1 LGNSLFYLDPL
12 KIFSYTPVLLALS
25 DYGVRHKRK
34 IIGQNGL
41 CPVRLAPV
49 FNLQKKIFIGRSF
62 MGRVAIIG
70 VGQSAFVRGYPGS
83 IRELAFEGF
92 KECMADAQVSVKEI
106 DASVICS
113 APEYDKQRSPAGV
126 FAEYLGLTPQ
136 PTFYV
141 ETLCSSS
148 STGVKLAYSLIKSG
162 LHDVVVVLG
171 FQKMSEI
178 SSAES
183 QERMGRGADIQW
195 ESPFGTMMPAYYAMY
210 ARAHMKKYGTT
221 PEDLALIRVK
231 ASTYGQINE
240 KAVYRKPVAL
250 DMFSDPQSPMSG
262 PVASPL
268 RVGDCC
274 ANADGSSC
282 IILASE
288 EKAKALSKKPV
299 WILGVG
305 AASSPVNMAGRA
317 LFTGLAVG
325 EEAGKQ
331 AYKMAGVS
339 PKDVDVAEVH
349 DCFTIAEMMA
359 YENLGFAKPGEGKDL
374 IKSKETYKEGI
385 IPVNVDGGLLSK
397 GHPIGATGGS
407 QIRTIV
413 LQLRGQAGDMQVK
426 NPEIG
431 LVHNIGGVGLYGNV
445 TILGR
450 S

>member
-1 LGNSLFYLDPL
+1 M
-12 KIFSYTPVLLALS
+12 
-25 DYGVRHKRK
+25 
-34 IIGQNGL
+34 GQ
-41 CPVRLAPV
+41 
-49 FNLQKKIFIGRSF
+49 
-62 MGRVAIIG
+62 VAIIG
-70 VGQSAFVRGYPGS
+70 VGQSTFVRSYPGS
-83 IRELAFEGF
+83 IRELVFEGF
-92 KECMADAQVSVKEI
+92 KDAMQDAQLSTGDV

-126 FAEYLGLTPQ
+126 FAEYLGLNPQ

-148 STGVKLAYSLIKSG
+148 STGLKLAYSLVKSG
-162 LHDVVVVLG
+162 LHDVVAVIG

-178 SSAES
+178 SSSES

-210 ARAHMKKYGTT
+210 AKAHMEKYGTT
-221 PEDLALIRVK
+221 LDDLALIRVK
-231 ASTYGQINE
+231 AATYGQLNE
-240 KAVYRKPVAL
+240 KAVYRKPVTFE
-250 DMFSDPQSPMSG
+250 MFSDPENRMAG

-282 IILASE
+282 VIVASE
-288 EKAKALSKKPV
+288 EKAKSISKKPV

-305 AASSPVNMAGRA
+305 AASTSVNLAGRD
-317 LFTGLAVG
+317 LFTGLTVA
-325 EEAGKQ
+325 EQAAQQ
-331 AYKMAGVS
+331 AYGMAGIG
-339 PKDVDVAEVH
+339 PADIDVAEVH

-359 YENLGFAKPGEGKDL
+359 YENLGFAKPGEGKEL
-374 IKSKETYKEGI
+374 IRAKETYQEGR

-413 LQLRGQAGDMQVK
+413 LQLRDEAGDIQVK

-450 S
+450 

>member
-1 LGNSLFYLDPL
+1 
-12 KIFSYTPVLLALS
+12 
-25 DYGVRHKRK
+25 
-34 IIGQNGL
+34 
-41 CPVRLAPV
+41 
-49 FNLQKKIFIGRSF
+49 
-62 MGRVAIIG
+62 MGKVGIIG

-92 KECMADAQVSVKEI
+92 KEAMQDAQITSKDI
-106 DASVICS
+106 GASVICS

-136 PTFYV
+136 PTVYV

-148 STGVKLAYSLIKSG
+148 SMGVRLAYSLIKSG
-162 LHDVVVVLG
+162 LHDIVAVIG

-210 ARAHMKKYGTT
+210 ARRHMAKYGTT
-221 PEDLALIRVK
+221 SDDLALIRVK
-231 ASTYGQINE
+231 AATYGQINE
-240 KAVYRKPVAL
+240 KAVYRKPVTFE
-250 DMFSDPQSPMSG
+250 MFSDPESPMSV
-262 PVASPL
+262 PVASPF

-282 IILASE
+282 VIVANE
-288 EKAKALSKKPV
+288 EKAKAFSKKPI
-299 WILGVG
+299 WILGLG
-305 AASSPVNMAGRA
+305 AASTAVNMAGRD
-317 LFTGLAVG
+317 LFSGLTVG
-325 EEAGKQ
+325 QEAGEQ
-331 AYKMAGVS
+331 AYRMAGMT
-339 PKDVDVAEVH
+339 PKDIDVAEVH
-349 DCFTIAEMMA
+349 DCFTIAEIMA
-359 YENLGFAKPGEGKDL
+359 YENLGFAKPGEGKEL
-374 IKSKETYKEGI
+374 IKDKETYKEGS

-413 LQLRGQAGDMQVK
+413 LQLRGEAGEMQVK
-426 NPEIG
+426 DPEIG

-450 S
+450 

>member
-1 LGNSLFYLDPL
+1 
-12 KIFSYTPVLLALS
+12 
-25 DYGVRHKRK
+25 
-34 IIGQNGL
+34 
-41 CPVRLAPV
+41 
-49 FNLQKKIFIGRSF
+49 
-62 MGRVAIIG
+62 MGKVGIIG

-83 IRELAFEGF
+83 VRELAFEGF
-92 KECMADAQVSVKEI
+92 KEAMSDAKISVKDI
-106 DASVICS
+106 DATVVCS

-126 FAEYLGLTPQ
+126 LAEYLGLTPQ

-148 STGVKLAYSLIKSG
+148 STGLKLAYSLVKSG
-162 LHDVVVVLG
+162 LHDVVMVIG

-210 ARAHMKKYGTT
+210 ARAHMAKYGTT
-221 PEDLALIRVK
+221 PDDLALIRVK

-240 KAVYRKPVAL
+240 KAVYRKAVTL
-250 DMFSDPQSPMSG
+250 DMFSDAESPMSG

-282 IILASE
+282 LIVANE
-288 EKAKALSKKPV
+288 EKAKAFSRKPV
-299 WILGVG
+299 WILGMG
-305 AASSPVNMAGRA
+305 AASAPVNMAGRD
-317 LFTGLAVG
+317 LFTGLTVG
-325 EEAGKQ
+325 ELAGKQ
-331 AYKMAGVS
+331 AYEMAGLA
-339 PKDVDVAEVH
+339 PKDINVAEVH

-359 YENLGFAKPGEGKDL
+359 YENLGFAKPGEGRDL
-374 IKSKETYKEGI
+374 IRGKETYKEGR

-413 LQLRGQAGDMQVK
+413 LQLRGDAGPMQVK
-426 NPEIG
+426 DPEIG

-450 S
+450 

>member
-1 LGNSLFYLDPL
+1 
-12 KIFSYTPVLLALS
+12 
-25 DYGVRHKRK
+25 
-34 IIGQNGL
+34 
-41 CPVRLAPV
+41 
-49 FNLQKKIFIGRSF
+49 

-92 KECMADAQVSVKEI
+92 KECMADAQLSVKDI
-106 DASVICS
+106 NASVICS

-136 PTFYV
+136 PTVYV

-162 LHDVVVVLG
+162 LHDVVMVLG

-210 ARAHMKKYGTT
+210 ARAHMAKYGTT

-240 KAVYRKPVAL
+240 KAVYRKTVTL

-282 IILASE
+282 IILAGV

-299 WILGVG
+299 WILGIG
-305 AASSPVNMAGRA
+305 AASSPVNMAGRE
-317 LFTGLAVG
+317 LFTGLTVG

-339 PKDVDVAEVH
+339 AKDIDVAEVH

-374 IKSKETYKEGI
+374 IKGKETYKEGR

-413 LQLRGQAGDMQVK
+413 LQLRGEAGEMQVK
-426 NPEIG
+426 DPEIG

-450 S
+450 A

>member
-1 LGNSLFYLDPL
+1 
-12 KIFSYTPVLLALS
+12 
-25 DYGVRHKRK
+25 
-34 IIGQNGL
+34 
-41 CPVRLAPV
+41 
-49 FNLQKKIFIGRSF
+49 
-62 MGRVAIIG
+62 MGKVAIIG
-70 VGQSAFVRGYPGS
+70 VGQSTFVRSYPGS

-92 KECMADAQVSVKEI
+92 KDAMQDAQISTRDI
-106 DASVICS
+106 GASVVCS

-126 FAEYLGLTPQ
+126 FAEYLGLNPQ

-141 ETLCSSS
+141 ESLCSSS
-148 STGVKLAYSLIKSG
+148 SMGVRLAYSLVASG
-162 LHDVVVVLG
+162 LHDIVAVIG

-178 SSAES
+178 SSSES

-210 ARAHMKKYGTT
+210 ARAHMEKYGTT
-221 PEDLALIRVK
+221 PDDLALIRVK
-231 ASTYGQINE
+231 AATYGQLND
-240 KAVYRKPVAL
+240 KAVYRKPVTF
-250 DMFSDPQSPMSG
+250 DMFTDPENRMAG

-282 IILASE
+282 IIVANE
-288 EKAKALSKKPV
+288 EKAKAFSQKPI
-299 WILGVG
+299 WILGLG
-305 AASSPVNMAGRA
+305 AATTTVNLAGRD
-317 LFTGLAVG
+317 LFSGLTAAQ
-325 EEAGKQ
+325 EAGKQ
-331 AYKMAGVS
+331 AYKMAGVTA
-339 PKDVDVAEVH
+339 KDIDVAEVH

-359 YENLGFAKPGEGKDL
+359 YEDLGFAAPGEGKEL
-374 IKSKETYKEGI
+374 IKSKETYKEGS

-413 LQLRGQAGDMQVK
+413 LQLRDEAGDIQVDS
-426 NPEIG
+426 PQIG

-450 S
+450 

>member
-1 LGNSLFYLDPL
+1 M
-12 KIFSYTPVLLALS
+12 K
-25 DYGVRHKRK
+25 
-34 IIGQNGL
+34 
-41 CPVRLAPV
+41 
-49 FNLQKKIFIGRSF
+49 
-62 MGRVAIIG
+62 
-70 VGQSAFVRGYPGS
+70 
-83 IRELAFEGF
+83 
-92 KECMADAQVSVKEI
+92 DAEITTKDI

-113 APEYDKQRSPAGV
+113 SPEYDKQRSPAGV

-148 STGVKLAYSLIKSG
+148 STGLKLAYSMVKSG
-162 LHDVVVVLG
+162 LHDSVAVIG

-210 ARAHMKKYGTT
+210 ARNHMAPYGTT

-231 ASTYGQINE
+231 SATYGQINE
-240 KAVYRKPVAL
+240 KAVYRKPVTFE
-250 DMFSDPQSPMSG
+250 MFSDPESPMSG

-282 IILASE
+282 MIVVSE
-288 EKAKALSKKPV
+288 EKAKALSAKPV
-299 WILGVG
+299 WILGIG
-305 AASSPVNMAGRA
+305 SASTAVNLAGRDV
-317 LFTGLAVG
+317 FNGLTVG
-325 EEAGKQ
+325 IEAGKQ
-331 AYKMAGVS
+331 AYKMAGVT
-339 PKDVDVAEVH
+339 PKDIDVAEVH

-374 IKSKETYKEGI
+374 IRGKETYKEGS

-413 LQLRGQAGDMQVK
+413 LQLRGEAGDMQVK
-426 NPEIG
+426 DPEIG

-450 S
+450 

>member
-1 LGNSLFYLDPL
+1 MD
-12 KIFSYTPVLLALS
+12 
-25 DYGVRHKRK
+25 
-34 IIGQNGL
+34 
-41 CPVRLAPV
+41 
-49 FNLQKKIFIGRSF
+49 
-62 MGRVAIIG
+62 RVAIIG

-92 KECMADAQVSVKEI
+92 RECMQDAQISTKDI
-106 DASVICS
+106 DASIICS

-136 PTFYV
+136 PTCYL

-148 STGVKLAYSLIKSG
+148 SMGLRFAYTLIKSG
-162 LHDVVVVLG
+162 LHDVVAVIG

-195 ESPFGTMMPAYYAMY
+195 ESTFGTMMPAYYAMY
-210 ARAHMKKYGTT
+210 ARAHMAKYGTT
-221 PEDLALIRVK
+221 SDDLALIRVK
-231 ASTYGQINE
+231 AATYGQINE
-240 KAVYRKPVAL
+240 KAVYRKPVTFE
-250 DMFSDPQSPMSG
+250 MFSDPESPMSN
-262 PVASPL
+262 PVSSPL

-282 IILASE
+282 LILASE
-288 EKAKALSKKPV
+288 EKAKTFCKKPIWV
-299 WILGVG
+299 LGLG
-305 AASSPVNMAGRA
+305 AASTSVNMAGRD
-317 LFTGLAVG
+317 LFTGLTVG
-325 EEAGKQ
+325 EQAGEQ
-331 AYKMAGVS
+331 AYKMAGIT
-339 PKDVDVAEVH
+339 PKDIDVAEVH

-359 YENLGFAKPGEGKDL
+359 YENLGFAKPGEGKEL
-374 IKSKETYKEGI
+374 IKSKETYKEGS

-413 LQLRGQAGDMQVK
+413 LQLRGEAGEMQVK
-426 NPEIG
+426 DPEIG

-445 TILGR
+445 SILGR
-450 S
+450 

>member
-1 LGNSLFYLDPL
+1 
-12 KIFSYTPVLLALS
+12 
-25 DYGVRHKRK
+25 
-34 IIGQNGL
+34 
-41 CPVRLAPV
+41 
-49 FNLQKKIFIGRSF
+49 
-62 MGRVAIIG
+62 MGRAAIIG
-70 VGQSAFVRGYPGS
+70 VGQSKFVRQYPGS

-92 KECMADAQVSVKEI
+92 KEAMTDAGLTTQEVG
-106 DASVICS
+106 ASVICS

-126 FAEYLGLTPQ
+126 FAEYLGLNPQ

-141 ETLCSSS
+141 ESLCSSS
-148 STGVKLAYSLIKSG
+148 SMGVRLAYALVESG
-162 LHDVVVVLG
+162 LHEVVAVLG

-178 SSAES
+178 SSSES

-210 ARAHMKKYGTT
+210 ARAHMDEYGTT
-221 PEDLALIRVK
+221 PDDLALIRVK
-231 ASTYGQINE
+231 AATYGQLNE
-240 KAVYRKPVAL
+240 RAVYRKPVTFE
-250 DMFSDPQSPMSG
+250 MFTDPENRMAR

-282 IILASE
+282 IIVASE
-288 EKAKALSKKPV
+288 EKAKALSRKPV
-299 WILGVG
+299 WILGLG
-305 AASSPVNMAGRA
+305 AATASVNLAGRD
-317 LFTGLAVG
+317 LFTGLAV
-325 EEAGKQ
+325 AKQ
-331 AYKMAGVS
+331 AAEQAYDMAGIT
-339 PKDVDVAEVH
+339 PRDIDVAEVH

-359 YENLGFAKPGEGKDL
+359 YENLGFAEPGQGKEL
-374 IKSKETYKEGI
+374 IKSKETYKEGS

-413 LQLRGQAGDMQVK
+413 LQLRGEAGEIQVK
-426 NPEIG
+426 DPEFG

-450 S
+450 Q

>member
-1 LGNSLFYLDPL
+1 
-12 KIFSYTPVLLALS
+12 
-25 DYGVRHKRK
+25 
-34 IIGQNGL
+34 
-41 CPVRLAPV
+41 
-49 FNLQKKIFIGRSF
+49 
-62 MGRVAIIG
+62 MGKVAIIG
-70 VGQSAFVRGYPGS
+70 VGQSTFVRSYPGS

-92 KECMADAQVSVKEI
+92 KEAMQDAQI
-106 DASVICS
+106 ATTDIGASVICS

-126 FAEYLGLTPQ
+126 FAEYLGLNPQ

-141 ETLCSSS
+141 ESLCSSS
-148 STGVKLAYSLIKSG
+148 SMGVRLAYSLVKSG
-162 LHDVVVVLG
+162 LHDVVAVIG

-178 SSAES
+178 SSSES

-210 ARAHMKKYGTT
+210 ARDHMEKYGTSLD
-221 PEDLALIRVK
+221 DLARIRVK
-231 ASTYGQINE
+231 AATYGQLND
-240 KAVYRKPVAL
+240 KAVYRRPVTF
-250 DMFSDPQSPMSG
+250 DMFSDPENRMSG

-282 IILASE
+282 IIVAGE
-288 EKAKALSKKPV
+288 EKAKAFCKKPV
-299 WILGVG
+299 WIMGLG
-305 AASSPVNMAGRA
+305 AATTSVNLAGRN
-317 LFTGLAVG
+317 LFSGLTVAQ
-325 EEAGKQ
+325 EAGKQ
-331 AYKMAGVS
+331 AYKMAGVTAG
-339 PKDVDVAEVH
+339 DIDVAEVH

-359 YENLGFAKPGEGKDL
+359 YEDLGFAAPGEGKEL
-374 IKSKETYKEGI
+374 IKNKETYKEGS

-413 LQLRGQAGDMQVK
+413 RQLRGEAGDIQVD
-426 NPEIG
+426 NPQIG

-450 S
+450 

>member
-1 LGNSLFYLDPL
+1 
-12 KIFSYTPVLLALS
+12 
-25 DYGVRHKRK
+25 
-34 IIGQNGL
+34 
-41 CPVRLAPV
+41 
-49 FNLQKKIFIGRSF
+49 
-62 MGRVAIIG
+62 MGRVGIIG

-83 IRELAFEGF
+83 IRELAYEGF
-92 KECMADAQVSVKEI
+92 KEAMEDAKISNGDI
-106 DASVICS
+106 DASIVCS

-126 FAEYLGLTPQ
+126 IAEYLGLTPQ

-141 ETLCSSS
+141 ESVCSSS
-148 STGVKLAYSLIKSG
+148 STGLKVAYSMIKAG
-162 LHDVVVVLG
+162 LHDVVCVVG

-210 ARAHMKKYGTT
+210 ARAHMAKYGSTE
-221 PEDLALIRVK
+221 EDLALIRIK
-231 ASTYGQINE
+231 ASTYGQLNE
-240 KAVYRKPVAL
+240 KAVYRKPVT
-250 DMFSDPQSPMSG
+250 MEQIFDPERP
-262 PVASPL
+262 PVATPL
-268 RVGDCC
+268 KVFDCC

-282 IILASE
+282 IIVASE
-288 EKAKALSKKPV
+288 EKAKALCEKPV
-299 WILGVG
+299 WILGLG
-305 AASSPVNMAGRA
+305 AASEPVNMAGRD
-317 LFTGLAVG
+317 LFTGLNAAI
-325 EEAGKQ
+325 EAGNQ
-331 AYKMAGVS
+331 AYEMAGVG
-339 PKDVDVAEVH
+339 PEDIDVAEVH

-359 YENLGFAKPGEGKDL
+359 YENLGFAKPGEGKEL
-374 IKSKETYKEGI
+374 IRAKETYKEGK

-413 LQLRGQAGDMQVK
+413 LQLRGEAGPMQVQD
-426 NPEIG
+426 PEIG